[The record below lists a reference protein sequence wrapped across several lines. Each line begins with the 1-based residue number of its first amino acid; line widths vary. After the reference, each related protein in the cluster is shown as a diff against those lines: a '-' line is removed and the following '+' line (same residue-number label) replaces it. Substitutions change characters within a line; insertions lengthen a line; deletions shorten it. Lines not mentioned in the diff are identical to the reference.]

1 MVRPIVVIGLVL
13 MLLAAGCGAARG
25 PAPGEFRYPLKQ
37 IAAPASVTTVT
48 LADHGMESPFT
59 QVVYVVRLPDG
70 QLLVLSGKDLTGGC
84 TVTWDE
90 REQVFRNP
98 CHGATYNMRGEVVAG
113 PAPKGLGRFADW
125 TGDRLLVADMTR
137 APVPVETR

>member
-1 MVRPIVVIGLVL
+1 MVRRIIVMGLVL
-13 MLLAAGCGAARG
+13 MLLAPGCGAAKR

-37 IAAPASVTTVT
+37 IAAPSSVTTVT

-59 QVVYVVRLPDG
+59 EVVYVVRLPDG

-90 REQVFRNP
+90 RGQVFRNP
-98 CHGATYNMRGEVVAG
+98 CHGATYNIRGDVVAG
-113 PAPKGLGRFADW
+113 PATQGLGRFADW

>member
-1 MVRPIVVIGLVL
+1 
-13 MLLAAGCGAARG
+13 
-25 PAPGEFRYPLKQ
+25 
-37 IAAPASVTTVT
+37 
-48 LADHGMESPFT
+48 
-59 QVVYVVRLPDG
+59 VRLPDG

-90 REQVFRNP
+90 RGQVFRNP
-98 CHGATYNMRGEVVAG
+98 CHGATYNIRGEVVAG
-113 PAPKGLGRFADW
+113 PATQGLGRFADW